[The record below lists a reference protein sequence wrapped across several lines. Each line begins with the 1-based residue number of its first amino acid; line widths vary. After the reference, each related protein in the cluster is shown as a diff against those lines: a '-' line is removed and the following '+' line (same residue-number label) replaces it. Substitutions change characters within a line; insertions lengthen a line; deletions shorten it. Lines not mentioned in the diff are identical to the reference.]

1 MQRAVVQQRLRRGL
15 GDCCAVALAELRSI
29 RRLTRSWVFL
39 ALGLW
44 VFGSAFV
51 YYSTRH
57 AAISGANPDAGNL
70 LPRFTIPYFGS
81 YVLWFFMAA
90 LVFLAFDLGSRDER
104 ERIAEVVD
112 SRPLSNVALLG
123 GRLAAVAAT
132 LLVPLFA
139 IVLTVQAVGTIGA
152 SLGWPIHPLEGVV
165 AFAFLL
171 VDAVPA
177 VTLWGA
183 IVVLLAVAVRNRLIV
198 AIAALALLG
207 VHVWSVGQVPSYL
220 LPAVSLLYVHDNWAS
235 DLAPRFPDADVLLH
249 RTAMLLLA
257 AACVLWAS
265 VHCPRA
271 DGASR
276 RTRLLRG
283 GVLAVLGVVGL
294 GAVLLRPIGDMQ
306 LRESW
311 LAAHRSVAS
320 EPAYRIEHLTAEVRI
335 DP

>member
-1 MQRAVVQQRLRRGL
+1 MQRAVVRQRLRRGL
-15 GDCCAVALAELRSI
+15 RDCCAVALAELRSI

-123 GRLAAVAAT
+123 GRLAAVAVT

-220 LPAVSLLYVHDNWAS
+220 LPVVSLLYVHDNWAS
-235 DLAPRFPDADVLLH
+235 DLAPRFP
-249 RTAMLLLA
+249 RCGRLA
-257 AACVLWAS
+257 APHRHAAARGRLFIVGVRALPARGRGLAPDTTAS
-265 VHCPRA
+265 GRRPSCAWSCRFGGCPAALDWRHA
-271 DGASR
+271 AS
-276 RTRLLRG
+276 
-283 GVLAVLGVVGL
+283 GVVVG
-294 GAVLLRPIGDMQ
+294 GAPVGR
-306 LRESW
+306 
-311 LAAHRSVAS
+311 
-320 EPAYRIEHLTAEVRI
+320 
-335 DP
+335 